1 MARPCPYCDR
11 LMKGRRHAP
20 TRDHINPKS
29 RGGGPTVICCAVCNV
44 FKADRSVVE
53 WLSWIAANRPHRLRA
68 IIRLYEHHH
77 ITSYI
82 TYDERMALTRMLKT
96 LETAK
101 TAAPISH
108 GGTVLP

>member
-1 MARPCPYCDR
+1 
-11 LMKGRRHAP
+11 
-20 TRDHINPKS
+20 
-29 RGGGPTVICCAVCNV
+29 V

-53 WLSWIAANRPHRLRA
+53 WLCWIEANRPHRLRA

-96 LETAK
+96 LETTKA
-101 TAAPISH
+101 AAPVSH
-108 GGTVLP
+108 GGAA